1 MIKYADLTSVQ
12 KAFINRAQIWKR
24 DDATLLS
31 ATSLFGLTETQ
42 LDELFILGATL

>member
-24 DDATLLS
+24 DDAALLS
-31 ATSLFGLTETQ
+31 ATAMFGLTDLQ
-42 LDELFILGATL
+42 VDDLFISASKL

>member
-1 MIKYADLTSVQ
+1 MIKYADLTLAQ

-31 ATSLFGLTETQ
+31 AATSFGLTETQ
-42 LDELFILGATL
+42 IDEFFILGATL

>member
-1 MIKYADLTSVQ
+1 MIEYADLTLAQ

-31 ATSLFGLTETQ
+31 ATAMFGLTDLQ
-42 LDELFILGATL
+42 VDDLFISASKL